1 MEESRTNVLEE
12 SSSFLGFSLKLKP
25 MSWMAIVFVGLGL
38 FLALSLLAM
47 FFLTQASGMS
57 GDLSGGVTQ
66 MVDSLGF
73 PVVFSGIMSVHV
85 ILCLIVYVV
94 WVKGLKFPGRALFRV
109 GASFKWKWW
118 FGSFLVVFLL
128 SGLMDW
134 FYLSRNPV
142 HVWTFDADRFWAFLP
157 VALIFFPF
165 QTLFEEFLYRG
176 FLMRW
181 SFSLTK
187 SGLVALV
194 LSASF
199 FSLMHM
205 GNKEVEA
212 YGTGSMFFYYAW
224 QGGMLAL
231 LVMLSNGL
239 EAAWGYHLANNLYG
253 SLIISVPDAS
263 LPVPSLWQSTPPEG
277 SVFLFYSALST
288 LIIVLSLVLMFRWRD
303 WNRLFPEKQ
312 LFAKDKE

>member
-1 MEESRTNVLEE
+1 MA
-12 SSSFLGFSLKLKP
+12 
-25 MSWMAIVFVGLGL
+25 WMAIVFISLGL
-38 FLALSLLAM
+38 FLALSLVAL
-47 FFLTQASGMS
+47 FFLGQGSGLKGEELRGIS
-57 GDLSGGVTQ
+57 K
-66 MVDSLGF
+66 MVDALGF
-73 PVVFSGIMSVHV
+73 PLVFSGIMAVHV
-85 ILCLIVYVV
+85 VLCLTVYLV
-94 WVKGLKFPGRALFRV
+94 WVKGFKFPGRSLFRV
-109 GASFKWKWW
+109 GATFKWKWW
-118 FGSFLVVFLL
+118 VGSFLVVFLL

-134 FYLSRNPV
+134 FYLSRNPI
-142 HVWTFDADRFWAFLP
+142 HTWTFDPERFWAFLP
-157 VALIFFPF
+157 VAILFFPF

-181 SFSLTK
+181 SFSLFKNGWVT
-187 SGLVALV
+187 LV
-194 LSASF
+194 LSAGF

-212 YGTGSMFFYYAW
+212 YGTGSMFFYFAW
-224 QGGMLAL
+224 QGAMLAL

-288 LIIVLSLVLMFRWRD
+288 LIIVLTLLLLFKWRD
-303 WNRLFPEKQ
+303 WSRLFPENQ
-312 LFAKDKE
+312 LFTKDKE